1 MALPCAHIFC
11 QRCIT
16 DWLSRHRSCP
26 ICQMNPDD
34 QDLLMTLLASEFD
47 QPASAPNLKPMG
59 PLAGAAAAAPSTPQ
73 PNGKSRLNPNVPF
86 QIARP
91 STSPRPPPTLDT
103 GPDYDEKIDPFDVS
117 PNRTRQQNRRSSY
130 HALANEYEQCAL
142 CQGPVKPG
150 RNTVSHD
157 CGHTFHRRCAKASG
171 DRSDRKGGCPF
182 CVGPAAKWQFRKH
195 SRWHDLPPAV
205 CRRLDAQGRRRPG
218 TDVVVHQQRL
228 LEIDVRNKTVR
239 DITTSPARTY
249 RLRRQKPI
257 PPAQKK
263 EGCLVM

>member
-1 MALPCAHIFC
+1 
-11 QRCIT
+11 
-16 DWLSRHRSCP
+16 
-26 ICQMNPDD
+26 
-34 QDLLMTLLASEFD
+34 
-47 QPASAPNLKPMG
+47 MG

-117 PNRTRQQNRRSSY
+117 PNRTRQQN
-130 HALANEYEQCAL
+130 
-142 CQGPVKPG
+142 
-150 RNTVSHD
+150 
-157 CGHTFHRRCAKASG
+157 
-171 DRSDRKGGCPF
+171 RSDRKGGCPF

-239 DITTSPARTY
+239 DITTSPA
-249 RLRRQKPI
+249 
-257 PPAQKK
+257 
-263 EGCLVM
+263 